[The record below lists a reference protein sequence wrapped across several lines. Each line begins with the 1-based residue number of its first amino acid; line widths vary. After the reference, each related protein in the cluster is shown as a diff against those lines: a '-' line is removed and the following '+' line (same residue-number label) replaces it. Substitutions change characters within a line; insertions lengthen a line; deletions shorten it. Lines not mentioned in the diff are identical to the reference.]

1 MEGRPTPKINTM
13 SKSILNME
21 NISKSFSGVTV
32 LENVELKLNEGR
44 VHILAGENGAG
55 KSTLIKILCGV
66 YPEYEGDIILNRNKV
81 KFYSVHDAARAG
93 ITVIHQE
100 LSLINELSVVDNLF
114 LGREITGK
122 TGWLNRAAQIKQAEK
137 LLARLGL
144 KIDVNKNV
152 EDYPMNVKQ
161 MIEIA
166 KALAIDARIIIF
178 DEPTS
183 ALNEP
188 DVVKLF
194 EIIQNLKNQG
204 CGIVY
209 ITHKMKEI
217 YSIGDDITV
226 LRDGKYIGTDTKENL
241 DQDTLVKWMVGRE
254 MKQQFPERISS
265 PGEIRLDVK
274 NCSVDDPSGGPFKA
288 VKNVSF
294 QVRGGEIF
302 GVAGLQGSGN
312 SELFNG
318 LFGSYGKNASAEMKI
333 DDVEHKIGTPA
344 QSIGRGFTLLTNDR
358 KHTGLVLNMSIA
370 DNISLPSLKSFCKNS
385 FIKRN
390 EELNAANTCAE
401 RLRIKS
407 NSVLQETQTL
417 SGGNQQKVALGK
429 WWQTNPKILLL
440 DEPTKGVDVGAKHE
454 IYELMNEW
462 TKQGVSILL
471 ITSEMPELLAMS
483 DRIIV
488 MHLGEVTAEFSRE
501 EATQEKIL
509 HAAMGG

>member
-1 MEGRPTPKINTM
+1 MND
-13 SKSILNME
+13 ILLKME
-21 NISKSFSGVTV
+21 NIDKSFANINV
-32 LENVELKLNEGR
+32 LSNVGFELNARE

-66 YPEYEGDIILNRNKV
+66 YSEYGGNILINGDKV
-81 KFYSVHDAARAG
+81 SFNSVHDAAKAG
-93 ITVIHQE
+93 VTVIHQE
-100 LSLINELSVVDNLF
+100 LSIINELSVVDNLF

-122 TGWLNRAAQIKQAEK
+122 TGWLNRSAQIQEAEK

-152 EDYPMNVKQ
+152 EDFPMNIKQ

-166 KALAIDARIIIF
+166 KALAIDAKIIIF

-188 DVVKLF
+188 DVEKLF
-194 EIIQNLKNQG
+194 EIIQNLKKQG

-217 YSIGDDITV
+217 YSIGDSITV
-226 LRDGKYIGTDTKENL
+226 LRDGKYIGTDSKENL
-241 DQDTLVKWMVGRE
+241 SQNKLVNWMVGRE
-254 MKQQFPERISS
+254 MKQQFPQRIFN
-265 PGEIRLDVK
+265 PGNTRLEVL
-274 NCSVDDPSGGPFKA
+274 NCSVDDPAGGPFKA

-294 QVRGGEIF
+294 KVREGEIL

-318 LFGSYGKNASAEMKI
+318 LFGSYGKNADAEFSI
-333 DDVEHKIGTPA
+333 DNVNYKNGTPA
-344 QSIGRGFTLLTNDR
+344 ESIKRGMTLLTNDR
-358 KHTGLVLNMSIA
+358 KVTGLVLNMSIT
-370 DNISLPSLKSFCKNS
+370 DNITLPSLKSFCNKG

-390 EELNAANTCAE
+390 DELDAAKNYAN
-401 RLRIKS
+401 RLKIKA

-417 SGGNQQKVALGK
+417 SGGNQQKVAIGK
-429 WWQTNPKILLL
+429 WWQTNPKIFLL

-462 TKQGVSILL
+462 TKQGISILL

-488 MHLGEVTAEFSRE
+488 MHLGEITAEFSRE

>member
-1 MEGRPTPKINTM
+1 MTEKV
-13 SKSILNME
+13 SILSMQ
-21 NISKSFSGVTV
+21 NISKAFSAVQV
-32 LENVELKLNEGR
+32 LKNVDFELCEGE

-66 YPEYEGDIILNRNKV
+66 YNEYKGVISVQNKLC
-81 KFYSVHDAARAG
+81 KFNSVHDAARAG

-114 LGREITGK
+114 LGREIAGK
-122 TGWLNRAAQIKQAEK
+122 TGWLNRSVQETEARK
-137 LLARLGL
+137 LLSRLGL
-144 KIDVNKNV
+144 EIDVNKPV
-152 EDYPMNVKQ
+152 EEFPMGVKQ

-194 EIIQNLKNQG
+194 EIIQNLKKQG
-204 CGIVY
+204 CGIIY

-217 YSIGDDITV
+217 YSIGDRITV
-226 LRDGKYIGTDTKENL
+226 LRDGEYVGTDSKENL
-241 DQDTLVKWMVGRE
+241 SQDKLVNWMVGRE
-254 MKQQFPERISS
+254 MTQQFPERIPSL
-265 PGEIRLDVK
+265 GKTKFQVD
-274 NCSVDDPSGGPFKA
+274 NCSINEPTGGPFKA
-288 VKNVSF
+288 VKDISF
-294 QVRGGEIF
+294 KVREGEIL

-318 LFGSYGKNASAEMKI
+318 LFGTYGKNISAKIVI
-333 DDVEHKIGTPA
+333 DDIEHKVGTPA
-344 QSIGRGFTLLTNDR
+344 QSISRGLTLLTNDR
-358 KHTGLVLNMSIA
+358 KLTGLVLNMSIA
-370 DNISLPSLKSFCKNS
+370 DNVTLPSLKSFSKNG
-385 FIKRN
+385 FIKRG
-390 EELNAANTCAE
+390 EELKAAKTCSE
-401 RLRIKS
+401 RLNIKS
-407 NSVLQETQTL
+407 HSVLQETQTL

-429 WWQTNPKILLL
+429 WWETNPKVLLL

-462 TKQGVSILL
+462 TSEGMSILL

-509 HAAMGG
+509 NAAMGGN

>member
-1 MEGRPTPKINTM
+1 M
-13 SKSILNME
+13 SEQLLEMK
-21 NISKSFSGVTV
+21 NIDKSFANVNVLSKVNFNLQSG
-32 LENVELKLNEGR
+32 E

-66 YPEYEGDIILNRNKV
+66 YSEYGGDIIISGNKV
-81 KFYSVHDAARAG
+81 DFNSVHDAAG
-93 ITVIHQE
+93 NGVTVIHQE

-114 LGREITGK
+114 LGREITKK
-122 TGWLNRAAQIKQAEK
+122 TGWLDRAAQINEAEK

-144 KIDVNKNV
+144 KIDVNKKV
-152 EDYPMNVKQ
+152 EDFPMNIKQ

-194 EIIQNLKNQG
+194 EIIQGLKNQG
-204 CGIVY
+204 CGIIY

-217 YSIGDDITV
+217 YSIGDTITV
-226 LRDGKYIGTDTKENL
+226 LRDGKYIGTDSKENL
-241 DQDTLVKWMVGRE
+241 SQDKLVNWMVGRE
-254 MKQQFPERISS
+254 MKQQFPERIFS
-265 PGEIRLDVK
+265 PGEVRLEVK

-294 QVRGGEIF
+294 EVRKGEIL
-302 GVAGLQGSGN
+302 GIAGLQGSGN

-318 LFGSYGKNASAEMKI
+318 LFGTYGKTASAEIVI
-333 DDVEHKIGTPA
+333 DDVKYKIGTPA
-344 QSIGRGFTLLTNDR
+344 QSIKRGLTLLTNDR
-358 KHTGLVLNMSIA
+358 KVTGLVLNMSIA
-370 DNISLPSLKSFCKNS
+370 DNITLPSLKSFCEKG

-390 EELNAANTCAE
+390 EELAAAKSSAE
-401 RLRIKS
+401 RLKIKS

-429 WWQTNPKILLL
+429 WWQTNPKIFLL

-462 TKQGVSILL
+462 TEQGISILL

-488 MHLGEVTAEFSRE
+488 MHLGEITAEFSRE

>member
-1 MEGRPTPKINTM
+1 MNDSLLKMN
-13 SKSILNME
+13 
-21 NISKSFSGVTV
+21 NIDKSFGEINV
-32 LENVELKLNEGR
+32 LSNVDFELKAHE

-66 YPEYEGDIILNRNKV
+66 YSEYGGDIIINGNKV
-81 KFYSVHDAARAG
+81 GFHSVHDAAKAG
-93 ITVIHQE
+93 VTVIHQE

-114 LGREITGK
+114 LGREITGNA
-122 TGWLNRAAQIKQAEK
+122 GWLHRSEQIHEAEK

-144 KIDVNKNV
+144 EIDVNKNV

-166 KALAIDARIIIF
+166 KALAIDAKIIIF

-194 EIIQNLKNQG
+194 KIIQNLKNQG

-217 YSIGDDITV
+217 YSIGDSITV
-226 LRDGKYIGTDTKENL
+226 LRDGKYIGTDSKENL
-241 DQDTLVKWMVGRE
+241 SQHKLVNWMVGRE
-254 MKQQFPERISS
+254 MKQQFPERSFS
-265 PGEIRLDVK
+265 PGNTRLKVE
-274 NCSVDDPSGGPFKA
+274 NCSVDDPTGGPFKA
-288 VKNVSF
+288 VKNISF
-294 QVRGGEIF
+294 EVRKGEIL

-318 LFGSYGKNASAEMKI
+318 LFGTYGKTAAAKLTI
-333 DDVEHKIGTPA
+333 DDIEYKIGTPA
-344 QSIGRGFTLLTNDR
+344 QSIERGMTLLTNDR
-358 KHTGLVLNMSIA
+358 KLTGLVLNMSIA
-370 DNISLPSLKSFCKNS
+370 DNITLPSLKSFCKKG

-390 EELNAANTCAE
+390 EELNVSE
-401 RLRIKS
+401 KYSQKLKIKS
-407 NSVLQETQTL
+407 HSILQETATL

-429 WWQTNPKILLL
+429 WWQTNPKIFLL

-454 IYELMNEW
+454 IYSLMNDW
-462 TKQGVSILL
+462 TEQGIPIVL

-488 MHLGEVTAEFSRE
+488 MHLGDITAEFTRE

-509 HAAMGG
+509 NAAMGG

>member
-1 MEGRPTPKINTM
+1 MT
-13 SKSILNME
+13 E
-21 NISKSFSGVTV
+21 NILLKMMNIGKSFASVNV
-32 LENVELKLNEGR
+32 LSNVNFELKSGE

-66 YPEYEGDIILNRNKV
+66 YNEYKGEIFVQNKLC
-81 KFYSVHDAARAG
+81 KFNSVHDAARTG

-114 LGREITGK
+114 LGREISGK
-122 TGWLNRAAQIKQAEK
+122 TGWLKRSVQESEAKK

-144 KIDVNKNV
+144 EIDVNKYV
-152 EDYPMNVKQ
+152 EEFPMSVKQ

-166 KALAIDARIIIF
+166 KALAIDAKIIIF

-194 EIIQNLKNQG
+194 EIIQNLKKQG

-217 YSIGDDITV
+217 YNIGDRITV
-226 LRDGKYIGTDTKENL
+226 LRDGNYIGTDSKDNL
-241 DQDTLVKWMVGRE
+241 LRNKLVNWMVGRE
-254 MKQQFPERISS
+254 MTQQFPERI
-265 PGEIRLDVK
+265 PKLGKTKFQVD
-274 NCSVDDPSGGPFKA
+274 NCSIDDPAGGPFKV
-288 VKNVSF
+288 VKDISF
-294 QVRGGEIF
+294 KVREGEIL
-302 GVAGLQGSGN
+302 GIAGLQGSGN

-318 LFGSYGKNASAEMKI
+318 LFGTYGKNISAKMII
-333 DDVEHKIGTPA
+333 DDIEYKIGTPA
-344 QSIGRGFTLLTNDR
+344 QSINRGLTLLTNDR
-358 KHTGLVLNMSIA
+358 KLTGLVLNMSIA
-370 DNISLPSLKSFCKNS
+370 DNVTLPSLKSFSKNG

-390 EELNAANTCAE
+390 EELNAAKICSE

-407 NSVLQETQTL
+407 HSVLQETQTL

-429 WWQTNPKILLL
+429 WWETNPKILLL

-462 TKQGVSILL
+462 TNEGMAILL

-488 MHLGEVTAEFSRE
+488 MHLGQVTAEFTRE

-509 HAAMGG
+509 NAAMGG